1 MGKKKTQDEVAGD
14 TGNEA
19 RVVKK
24 NAARDGQRLKSE
36 ETRKRPQTGKAENKV
51 SRRKVGAESGLPVE
65 LASMNS
71 LNRKKM
77 LDDNLSPFN
86 IGLQYG
92 KLHHGQHMGKQDQ
105 AMIAQMLN
113 LRTQI
118 RKLEELSNANRR
130 YANLAKFSQ
139 NGTVGSAQY
148 NSLGRPDLASIPL
161 NLAGNHPVY
170 YPPTRTLPRVVS
182 KRVKSMP
189 RGEVVN
195 SADQV
200 PRPKRKVKKSKP
212 VAASS
217 EAGYVKIKPPTSGKK
232 PKKKK
237 KTKNGEVAE
246 RDVNG
251 GIQPIDEKDEREEE
265 DHLKESSRKKLGG
278 HAEDDVKIDDEDRLE
293 EPAVVNTQQ
302 PLKKK
307 KQQEDLIQVDV
318 ADSKAG
324 QQKPSSQ
331 AKPAGPTPEQIEKEK
346 QERERRDREER
357 DRREREDRDRRD
369 REKREKEERE
379 KKDKEQKEKKDRED
393 KERREREDREKREEK
408 ERREKKDREEKERKD
423 KEERD
428 KKEREDRERRDR
440 EERELKEKKE
450 REEKDRQAKA
460 AQAQKEQE
468 AAAAAAASQAKAAQ
482 SKKEDPREDKGGKG
496 KQPVENINVEVPK
509 KGLEDEDE
517 MPEEEQQWQ
526 EGMEEGMLEGE
537 EELNEEMKQFFE
549 EIPMLMST
557 APKAIDEFKQKMLD
571 HIVKYR
577 IFNSEEFQSLYQATA
592 YKNQDVD
599 ENLITNIFQ
608 EIAAAL
614 ESRLAEAGEEFEEEE
629 ELEGDFEH
637 EQ

>member
-14 TGNEA
+14 TGKEA
-19 RVVKK
+19 RAVKR
-24 NAARDGQRLKSE
+24 NATRDGQRLKSE

-161 NLAGNHPVY
+161 NLAGNNPVY
-170 YPPTRTLPRVVS
+170 YPPTRTVPRVVS

-189 RGEVVN
+189 RGEVAN

-302 PLKKK
+302 PPKKK
-307 KQQEDLIQVDV
+307 KQEDLIQVDV

-346 QERERRDREER
+346 QERERR
-357 DRREREDRDRRD
+357 EREDRDRRD

-379 KKDKEQKEKKDRED
+379 KKDREQKEKKDRED

-423 KEERD
+423 REERD
-428 KKEREDRERRDR
+428 KKEREDKERRDR

-468 AAAAAAASQAKAAQ
+468 AAAAAASQAKAAQ